1 MDISKYKNNG
11 LSGLANLG
19 NTCFINSC
27 IQILSHTYELNYF
40 LDNETYKL
48 KLQNKY
54 ESALLI
60 EWDNLRKMLWNQN
73 CIISPGKFIKTIQKV
88 AELKDVE
95 IFTGYYQNDVS
106 EFLLFLIDCFHTSLS
121 RSVKMNILGIPENDK
136 DKLAIQCFEMI
147 KNTYSTDYSEIWN
160 LFYAIHISE
169 ISQIDDG
176 KILSMKPEPFFII
189 NLPIPPNNKS
199 PSLIDCL
206 NYYIDG
212 EIIENYNDETN
223 KKITIKKRIL
233 FWSFPNILTID
244 LKRFNNKSQ
253 KNQIYITFPLD
264 NLDLSE
270 YIIGY
275 KKELYKYELYGVC
288 NHSGSTMGGHYTSYV
303 KNANGKW
310 YHYNDTSVSEV
321 GLSES
326 IVSPKA
332 YVLFYRKK

>member
-1 MDISKYKNNG
+1 
-11 LSGLANLG
+11 
-19 NTCFINSC
+19 
-27 IQILSHTYELNYF
+27 
-40 LDNETYKL
+40 
-48 KLQNKY
+48 
-54 ESALLI
+54 
-60 EWDNLRKMLWNQN
+60 
-73 CIISPGKFIKTIQKV
+73 
-88 AELKDVE
+88 
-95 IFTGYYQNDVS
+95 
-106 EFLLFLIDCFHTSLS
+106 
-121 RSVKMNILGIPENDK
+121 MNILGIPENDK

-169 ISQIDDG
+169 ISKIDDG
-176 KILSMKPEPFFII
+176 TILSMKPEPFFII
-189 NLPIPPNNKS
+189 NLPIPPNKKS
-199 PSLIDCL
+199 PSLIDCF

-233 FWSFPNILTID
+233 FWSLPNILTID
-244 LKRFNNKSQ
+244 LKRFNNRSQ

-321 GLSES
+321 GLPES
-326 IVSPKA
+326 IISPKA